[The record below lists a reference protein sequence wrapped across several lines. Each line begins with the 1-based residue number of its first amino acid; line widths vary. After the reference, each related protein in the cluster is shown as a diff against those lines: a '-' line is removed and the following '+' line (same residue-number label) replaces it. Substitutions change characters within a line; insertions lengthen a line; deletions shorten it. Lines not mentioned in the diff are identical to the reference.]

1 MIRFLFLIPLLLC
14 VIWTLYLQMRG
25 FRIRD
30 GKQGYIYIIVVSAV
44 IAAFYTIMLWL
55 TNL

>member
-25 FRIRD
+25 HRIRD
-30 GKQGYIYIIVVSAV
+30 GKQGYIYIIVISAV
-44 IAAFYTIMLWL
+44 IAAFYTVMLWL